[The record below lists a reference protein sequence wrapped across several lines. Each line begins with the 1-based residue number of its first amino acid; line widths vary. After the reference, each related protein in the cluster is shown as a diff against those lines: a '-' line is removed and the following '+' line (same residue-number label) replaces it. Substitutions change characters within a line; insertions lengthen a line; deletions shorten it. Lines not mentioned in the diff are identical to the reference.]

1 MHFAEQLR
9 AGIEK
14 LSIANDGSPFRYV
27 TASFGVGSVVPA
39 ENVEQD
45 TLIAAADRA
54 LYRAKGDGRNCVRAA
69 V

>member
-14 LSIANDGSPFRYV
+14 LAIQNDGSPFRYV
-27 TASFGVGSVVPA
+27 TASFGVASMHA
-39 ENVEQD
+39 QDEVEPRV
-45 TLIAAADRA
+45 LIAAADRA

-69 V
+69 E